1 MKAYR
6 LGRDRGEFD
15 HDWLSG
21 LTTAQPYRPF
31 SMLPILQNQSV
42 LTMSSREIAD
52 LTGKDHG
59 HVKRDIAAMIMQLN
73 YPDRQLKDCPKFD
86 RPELDS
92 HPITVSKYEHAGNQY
107 EELILNQEYCYLL
120 VSGYSVTLRQ
130 KIIQRWHELE
140 TKNQFQIPQNFAEA
154 LRLAADQQE
163 TIQAQAAQIEAQK
176 PAVLFVERYVHSTGN
191 MGFRQ
196 VAKLL
201 KIKENEFRA
210 FLHNKRIM
218 YRLGSVWMPY
228 ANHID
233 AGRFYVT
240 AGISHTDH
248 TFNNA
253 KFTPKGVE
261 WISDLLNSQAVE

>member
-1 MKAYR
+1 
-6 LGRDRGEFD
+6 
-15 HDWLSG
+15 
-21 LTTAQPYRPF
+21 
-31 SMLPILQNQSV
+31 MLPILQNQSV

-120 VSGYSVTLRQ
+120 VSGYSVTLRK

-140 TKNQFQIPQNFAEA
+140 TKNQFQIPQSFAEA

-163 TIQAQAAQIEAQK
+163 IIQQQAAQIEQQR
-176 PAVLFVERYVHSTGN
+176 PAVEFVDKYVESTGN

-201 KIKENEFRA
+201 NIKENDFRA
-210 FLHNKRIM
+210 FLQDNSIM
-218 YRLGSVWMPY
+218 YRLGGEWAAY
-228 ANHID
+228 AQHIT
-233 AGRFYVT
+233 AGRFVT
-240 AGISHTDH
+240 KTGTNQQNGHAYNGVL
-248 TFNNA
+248 
-253 KFTPKGVE
+253 FTPKGVQ
-261 WISDLLNSQAVE
+261 WIAGLLETV